1 MAAEQASGGQVP
13 DETPD
18 LDGADPRLGDAQI
31 QALLPHG
38 ERRPFRRGD
47 VLFRA
52 GDEHHEFLVILAG
65 RVAVAE
71 ESEHGRRVI
80 AVHGPGRFLGELSLL
95 IGQTAFYT
103 AVACEEGEVLAVPVE
118 RVRELVTH
126 DAAFGELVLRACL
139 GRRSIL
145 IGLGAGFK
153 IVGSRYSPDTR
164 RLREFAAR
172 NRLPHVWIDPEDDET
187 TERLLRELQIGPE
200 ETPVVIWHG
209 KRILRNPSNAE
220 LARILGLHAPDGRD
234 AAFDIVVVGAGP
246 AGLAAAVYAASEGL
260 ETLTLD
266 GVATGGQAGT
276 ASKIENYLGFPWGIS
291 GAELAERATI
301 QAEKFGASIR
311 LAVHAVGLELR
322 GEHHVVR
329 LDDGTTASG
338 RTVVIAT
345 GVQYRKLDLP
355 RLDDFESHSV
365 YYAATPIEAR
375 MCAGDPV
382 VVVGGGNSAGQA
394 AKFLAKYASRV
405 QLVVREPELT
415 QNMSRYLADRI
426 ERSPD
431 TDVLL
436 HTEARELLGNGALQ
450 AVVVEDTQTGER
462 RTIPARALFVFIGA
476 KPHTHWL
483 SGALLLDAGG
493 YVVTGH
499 AATVGG
505 HERMLLETSRPG
517 VFAAGDVRS
526 GSVQRVASAV
536 GDGAMAVRLVH
547 ARLASGSPAPAPDA
561 RAPTAAMASGLP

>member
-1 MAAEQASGGQVP
+1 
-13 DETPD
+13 
-18 LDGADPRLGDAQI
+18 
-31 QALLPHG
+31 
-38 ERRPFRRGD
+38 
-47 VLFRA
+47 
-52 GDEHHEFLVILAG
+52 
-65 RVAVAE
+65 
-71 ESEHGRRVI
+71 
-80 AVHGPGRFLGELSLL
+80 
-95 IGQTAFYT
+95 
-103 AVACEEGEVLAVPVE
+103 
-118 RVRELVTH
+118 
-126 DAAFGELVLRACL
+126 
-139 GRRSIL
+139 
-145 IGLGAGFK
+145 
-153 IVGSRYSPDTR
+153 
-164 RLREFAAR
+164 
-172 NRLPHVWIDPEDDET
+172 
-187 TERLLRELQIGPE
+187 
-200 ETPVVIWHG
+200 
-209 KRILRNPSNAE
+209 
-220 LARILGLHAPDGRD
+220 
-234 AAFDIVVVGAGP
+234 
-246 AGLAAAVYAASEGL
+246 
-260 ETLTLD
+260 
-266 GVATGGQAGT
+266 
-276 ASKIENYLGFPWGIS
+276 
-291 GAELAERATI
+291 
-301 QAEKFGASIR
+301 
-311 LAVHAVGLELR
+311 
-322 GEHHVVR
+322 
-329 LDDGTTASG
+329 
-338 RTVVIAT
+338 
-345 GVQYRKLDLP
+345 
-355 RLDDFESHSV
+355 
-365 YYAATPIEAR
+365 YYAATLMEAR

-394 AKFLAKYASRV
+394 AMFLANYAARV